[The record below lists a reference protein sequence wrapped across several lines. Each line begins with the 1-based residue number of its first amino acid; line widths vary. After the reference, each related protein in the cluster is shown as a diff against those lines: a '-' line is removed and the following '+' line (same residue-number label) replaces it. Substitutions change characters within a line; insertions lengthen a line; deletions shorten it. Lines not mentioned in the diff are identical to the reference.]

1 MSISTDFAIEA
12 DKDIRYIGAAH
23 GANGAGYYTVLEFH
37 RWLQDLADDE
47 NSTGD
52 DLLDISKQ
60 TPSDKLF
67 ETIIELLNGFNI
79 DDTAAE
85 HLYGGSIIQ
94 SGGAVIY
101 DGLNV
106 IAPVGTHVEIV
117 QNGAII
123 ANDFWNTT
131 PFGAGALGLNPDPD
145 NGISHRF
152 LVKVRT
158 ASADIDGRRLL
169 VQTREWGKQY
179 SEFKINGTGRGVN
192 VAALAAANDLNNQTA
207 IGTVAGWSD
216 VANLTA
222 GYNTIDVN
230 DDTVVEP
237 YYSRWDRGSRSINQF
252 YERMKWVSRRG
263 SAETLYGLNGELFRG
278 ITHEVAVTTPRS
290 GTVAEGVACSW
301 TGGTGQVLARDSGS
315 AATKL
320 WIQLLTGVAPT
331 AGQTITIGAASVTA
345 GAGTPSTERPLSFP
359 FCGLSTGTAL
369 IGAYGFA
376 LEKTDL
382 AVNDR
387 LTDLDNQLR
396 APPNLVTFTVSGLVS
411 GEDYV
416 LVGPADGNALD
427 VDQFTLNGALTGAS
441 VTSVVVNG
449 LIPSDTPAQGT
460 IRIQRANGAYSR
472 HQYSSWAGSTFTLQS
487 ATNFST
493 NNALNGANLFISYI
507 DVLADATSEAFQTTY
522 VADRSL
528 FVRRRDGGAS
538 PTKTFETVATLGSAG
553 GSVSAQRLSDA

>member
-1 MSISTDFAIEA
+1 MSINTDFEIRA
-12 DKDIRYIGAAH
+12 DKDIRYVGAAH
-23 GANGAGYYTVLEFH
+23 GVSGAGYYTVLEFH
-37 RWLQDLADDE
+37 RWLQDLADDA

-52 DLLDISKQ
+52 DFLDISKE

-101 DGLNV
+101 DGLSI
-106 IAPVGTHVEIV
+106 IAPAGTHVEIV
-117 QNGAII
+117 QNGSII
-123 ANDFWNTT
+123 ANDFWNTV
-131 PFGAGALGLNPDPD
+131 PFGSSDKGLNPDSS
-145 NGISHRF
+145 NGISARF
-152 LVKVRT
+152 MVKVRT
-158 ASADIDGRRLL
+158 AGADIDGRRLL

-179 SEFKINGTGRGVN
+179 SEFKINGTNRGVN
-192 VAALAAANDLNNQTA
+192 VAALVAATDLNNQTA
-207 IGTVAGWSD
+207 ESTVSGWSD
-216 VANLTA
+216 VTNLTA
-222 GYNTIDVN
+222 GYNTIDVDAN
-230 DDTVVEP
+230 GTPEP

-252 YERMKWVSRRG
+252 YERIKWLTRRG
-263 SAETLYGLNGELFRG
+263 SSSTLYGLNGELFRG
-278 ITHEVAVTTPRS
+278 ITHEVTVTAPRS
-290 GTVAEGVACSW
+290 GTVVEGVACSW
-301 TGGTGQVLARDSGS
+301 TGGTGQVLARDNGS

-331 AGQTITIGAASVTA
+331 AGQTITVGAATVTA
-345 GAGTPSTERPLSFP
+345 GPGTPSTERPLSFP
-359 FCGLSTGTAL
+359 FCGQSTGSAL

-376 LEKTDL
+376 LEVTDL
-382 AVNDR
+382 SVNDR
-387 LTDLDNQLR
+387 LFDLTNTPR
-396 APPNLVTFTVSGLVS
+396 NPPNLVTFTVSGLVP

-427 VDQFTLNGALTGAS
+427 VGQFTLNGALTGAS

-449 LIPSDTPAQGT
+449 SIPADTPASGS

-472 HQYSSWAGSTFTLQS
+472 HDYSSWTGSTFTLSS

-507 DVLADATSEAFQTTY
+507 DVLAGAASEAFQTTY